1 MVSYAELLLLGLPV
15 AGRPEAPKEAPP
27 APTEDPRAD
36 ARQTGDAKP
45 KLALLDEATE
55 AALTAA
61 AAALGEALE
70 EGAGASQPERQELPV
85 PGAFLIQR
93 AFSSEEAQRL
103 ARAVTLA
110 HGGRAPRVRCGSADA
125 GVLPGPTVRAPGF
138 GDVPAVSSESS
149 LVRFDEVEV
158 DHTDSYGKASHPRKS
173 SFSSHTLSKRVHI
186 ERDTV
191 LARFGLQSQ
200 SSGSARASDC
210 RGASPGVAAP
220 SRGAG
225 AAGHPREASTPTPA
239 SPRWAEVFGG
249 AGGPRAGGV
258 LLPPVLPIF
267 AGGSQSTSLGSLL
280 LPLRREAQRAL
291 QLFSLFLVALH
302 QRHL

>member
-1 MVSYAELLLLGLPV
+1 MHLVDMCTPLILWASGHPVQLGIF
-15 AGRPEAPKEAPP
+15 AAPKPSHSY
-27 APTEDPRAD
+27 
-36 ARQTGDAKP
+36 
-45 KLALLDEATE
+45 LA
-55 AALTAA
+55 
-61 AAALGEALE
+61 
-70 EGAGASQPERQELPV
+70 
-85 PGAFLIQR
+85 PGAWQ
-93 AFSSEEAQRL
+93 EAQRL

-225 AAGHPREASTPTPA
+225 AAGHPREARPDFLMNEH
-239 SPRWAEVFGG
+239 PRNTA
-249 AGGPRAGGV
+249 
-258 LLPPVLPIF
+258 
-267 AGGSQSTSLGSLL
+267 
-280 LPLRREAQRAL
+280 
-291 QLFSLFLVALH
+291 
-302 QRHL
+302 